1 MRKRRESALLDSAL
15 QQLKSI
21 MQLTFVA
28 VFVLFVALAV
38 AKRLYPISLH
48 PHHHQET
55 KTMSSIGH
63 VATPVAEATHGQ
75 VKRFMLLQI
84 YSSSDESKS
93 DRMAARHTII
103 CIDINVADTLVSKPD
118 ETPPWPLGD
127 MAMSTARR
135 CHVGIN
141 TATAA

>member
-1 MRKRRESALLDSAL
+1 
-15 QQLKSI
+15 

-63 VATPVAEATHGQ
+63 VATPVAEATHGHAG
-75 VKRFMLLQI
+75 L
-84 YSSSDESKS
+84 E
-93 DRMAARHTII
+93 ARR
-103 CIDINVADTLVSKPD
+103 NA
-118 ETPPWPLGD
+118 PLG
-127 MAMSTARR
+127 R
-135 CHVGIN
+135 
-141 TATAA
+141 